1 MTNPRP
7 TSLIVEDHE
16 DSRLMYA
23 EFLRFSYDVLEA
35 ADGQRAWEIMQE
47 RAPAVVVTDLGLPR
61 VDGYELIDRMRT
73 DDRLRDTPVVALSG
87 YSTGDKAAAGR
98 SAAWDVELLKPCLPE
113 DLLDAI
119 ATLASGRKNKG

>member
-7 TSLIVEDHE
+7 TILIVEDHE

-23 EFLRFSYDVLEA
+23 EFLRLSFDVLEA
-35 ADGQRAWEIMQE
+35 ADGQHAWEIMQE
-47 RAPAVVVTDLGLPR
+47 NLPAVVVTDLALPR
-61 VDGYELIDRMRT
+61 VNGYELIERMRT
-73 DDRLRDTPVVALSG
+73 DERLRDTPVVALSG
-87 YSTGDKAAAGR
+87 YSAGDMAAGGHR
-98 SAAWDVELLKPCLPE
+98 AAWDVELLKPCLPE